1 MLIGIVGAS
10 GSGKSTSMR
19 NLNPEETVIIATSN
33 KPLPFRNGGKF
44 KEGLLSQGGNFLI
57 SSNAADIIE
66 ALRYIDDNMPHI
78 KSIILDDTQFIQ
90 GFMFMEKA
98 KDKGFEKFND
108 IGLAGFS
115 PIKAAMQLKR
125 VNKDLDVFV
134 TYHYE
139 LDDDGNTKIKTA
151 GKLVDRQITL
161 EGLFT
166 AILFADNEIDPIK
179 KTSNYYF
186 LTNTQGF
193 KKAKSPMDMFQ
204 EIKIPNDLALVKEAI
219 RNYYSEEQNTQQ
231 QTTEQQTTEN
241 S

>member
-33 KPLPFRNGGKF
+33 KPLPFKNGGKY
-44 KEGLLSQGGNFLI
+44 KNTSLSQGGNFLVT
-57 SSNAADIIE
+57 SNPNEIITIM
-66 ALRYIDDNMPHI
+66 RHIDENMPHI

-108 IGLAGFS
+108 IGLAGFA
-115 PIKAAMQLKR
+115 PIKAAMQLNR
-125 VNKDLDVFV
+125 INKDLDVFV

-166 AILFADNEIDPIK
+166 VILFADNELDPIN

-193 KKAKSPMDMFQ
+193 KKAKSPIEMFN
-204 EIKIPNDLALVKEAI
+204 EIKIPNDLNLIKTAI
-219 RNYYSEEQNTQQ
+219 TNYYLQ
-231 QTTEQQTTEN
+231 EN
-241 S
+241 ITKENV